1 VVTTRAHIAALGL
14 ADDPGAQAYLTARAA
29 ERDIDLAKLPR
40 LWEKVAS
47 ATYRRRLFELIVKL

>member
-1 VVTTRAHIAALGL
+1 LD
-14 ADDPGAQAYLTARAA
+14 DDPGTQDYLASREQDHAGLLA
-29 ERDIDLAKLPR
+29 ELPH

>member
-47 ATYRRRLFELIVKL
+47 ATYRRLFELIVKL